1 MEIIFMLIG
10 ISLIVALVFLVFF
23 LRSIRSGQF
32 DDMHTPSVRILFE
45 NTLKIETDTTNGK
58 SGNNET
64 GIGS

>member
-1 MEIIFMLIG
+1 MEIIFMLIA
-10 ISLIVALVFLVFF
+10 ISLIVAVIFLFFF
-23 LRSIRSGQF
+23 LNGIKNGQF

-45 NTLKIETDTTNGK
+45 NTLKIETDTENGK